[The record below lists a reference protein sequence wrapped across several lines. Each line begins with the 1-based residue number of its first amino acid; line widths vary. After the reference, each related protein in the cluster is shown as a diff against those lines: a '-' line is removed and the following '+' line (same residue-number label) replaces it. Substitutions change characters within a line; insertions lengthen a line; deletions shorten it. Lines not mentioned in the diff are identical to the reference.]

1 MKKLLT
7 FLQISLILI
16 SASLLVNL
24 IIESIFELLSFN
36 YNLKHSIAFSIVS
49 LILVSVIIKFTK
61 QNVKK
66 E

>member
-24 IIESIFELLSFN
+24 IIESIFEFLAFN

-49 LILVSVIIKFTK
+49 LILVSIIIKFTK